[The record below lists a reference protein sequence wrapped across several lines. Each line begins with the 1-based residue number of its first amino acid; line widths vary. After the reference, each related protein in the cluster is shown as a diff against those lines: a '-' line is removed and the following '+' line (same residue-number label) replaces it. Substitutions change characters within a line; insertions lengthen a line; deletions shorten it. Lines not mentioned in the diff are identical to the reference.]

1 MKNLKKWLIVLM
13 AAVLA
18 FMLTACGSGNDK
30 KEAAPETKKEE
41 TAPAEEKKEDAAPA
55 EEKKDDSAAAPAATG
70 NVLIDEYGFQW
81 KDPTA
86 PILNEKGAQAI
97 SFTIYSSKNA
107 SAKDYNDMKIMN
119 DLYEKT
125 NVRVNWEN
133 VSESV
138 YSQQKNLI
146 FGNKDNRPDAIYHA
160 GMGSGEII
168 KYAKRKVLVPI
179 SDYLEYM
186 PNFSKL
192 LEERPDIKNQLL
204 NVEDGK
210 IYSLPRIEEM
220 GLLQSPNL
228 LFLNVNWTKQAIA
241 DGAVHDLTEDQLKDG
256 LTLNSSQMEELLV
269 YFRDHDMN
277 GNGKTD
283 DERPLNFVYNNWQ
296 GNQCD
301 LYGMFGLN
309 DNLEHRVIVDG
320 KVTYTIEDDRYKEA
334 TNFIARWVNEGL
346 IDKVS
351 FEQSQDNFLA
361 NGKGLETYGAFY
373 WWESETVVS
382 NPENYIVL
390 SPLVGPNGDQ
400 TICVSNNP
408 EVSTGEVI
416 VFSTCEHP
424 EVLLAYL
431 DRYYDPMI
439 SAQINYG
446 PIGIV
451 YEEELDDKGML
462 VQKPLP
468 EGVTTD
474 ELRLQNA
481 PLGIIYLGEYAWNN
495 VVHMEPRAQLRL
507 ERLELCAKPF
517 VPANVIPFPNLQFTL
532 EELNTLSNYETNLND
547 YIRTNQIG
555 WLMKGGVSDEAWD
568 AFQKDLNGRVN
579 LPGIKK
585 VYQDA
590 YDRYNTK

>member
-1 MKNLKKWLIVLM
+1 MKMKKWLIILM
-13 AAVLA
+13 MAILVVTLSS
-18 FMLTACGSGNDK
+18 CGGNNGGNDK
-30 KEAAPETKKEE
+30 KTE
-41 TAPAEEKKEDAAPA
+41 
-55 EEKKDDSAAAPAATG
+55 AAPAAQNEAPAAAEDSAPAAESASAATG
-70 NVLIDEYGFQW
+70 NPLVDTYGFQW
-81 KDPTA
+81 ADASA
-86 PILNEKGAQAI
+86 PILNEQGAKEL
-97 SFTIYSSKNA
+97 SFTVYSSKNA
-107 SAKDYNDMKIMN
+107 SALDYNDMKIMS
-119 DLYEKT
+119 DLFAQT
-125 NVRVNWEN
+125 NVQVNWEN

-138 YSQQKNLI
+138 YAQQKNLI
-146 FGNKDNRPDAIYHA
+146 FGNADNRPDAIYHA
-160 GMGSGEII
+160 GMGAGEII
-168 KYAKRKVLVPI
+168 KYARRKVLVPI
-179 SDYLEYM
+179 SDYLDYM
-186 PNFSKL
+186 PNFKKL
-192 LEERPDIKNQLL
+192 LEERPDIKNQLI
-204 NVEDGK
+204 NVSDGK

-228 LFLNVNWTKQAIA
+228 LFLNVAWTKAVIEAGKVTGLSA
-241 DGAVHDLTEDQLKDG
+241 DDLKDG
-256 LTLNSSQMEELLV
+256 LALTSAQMEEILT
-269 YFRDHDMN
+269 YFRDNDMN

-283 DERPLNFVYNNWQ
+283 DERPLSFVYNNWQ

-320 KVTYTIEDDRYKEA
+320 KVTYTIQDERFREA
-334 TNFIARWVNEGL
+334 TNFIANWVDNGL

-382 NPENYIVL
+382 NPENYIVCA
-390 SPLVGPNGDQ
+390 PLTGPNGDQ

-408 EVSTGEVI
+408 EVGTGEVI
-416 VFSTCEHP
+416 LFATCKYP
-424 EVLLAYL
+424 EVLLAYF
-431 DRYYDPMI
+431 DRYYDPVI

-451 YEEELDDKGML
+451 YEEERDEKGML

-468 EGVTTD
+468 EGVTSD

-507 ERLELCAKPF
+507 ERLQLCAKPF
-517 VPANVIPFPNLQFTL
+517 VAENVKPFPNLQFTL

-547 YIRTNQIG
+547 YIRTNLIS
-555 WLMKGGVSDEAWD
+555 WLMKGGVSDAAWS
-568 AFQKDLNGRVN
+568 AFQNDLNGKVN
-579 LPGIKK
+579 LAGIQK

-590 YDRYNTK
+590 YDRYVAK